1 MEEAEEQGV
10 LAALARAVPEAAV
23 SLPRLQHPAA
33 VLRLHAWED
42 EGPAE
47 LERVLRWSSL
57 VVPGVSAA
65 VMVFAVAVAVA
76 ADEFELLC
84 PVVHPVTRVLQ
95 RGLVG

>member
-42 EGPAE
+42 EGPAG
-47 LERVLRWSSL
+47 LERVLRWLSL

-65 VMVFAVAVAVA
+65 VTVFVVAVV

-84 PVVHPVTRVLQ
+84 PVVHPVIRVLQ